1 MLTELSAARFVE
13 MMENA
18 AKEQGLDLE
27 DCTLFIRANHR
38 ENSYDSEEQI
48 NVECGEYGQMTIDL
62 LEDWMV
68 ENNP

>member
-27 DCTLFIRANHR
+27 DCTLWIRANHG
-38 ENSYDSEEQI
+38 ENDYDSEEQ
-48 NVECGEYGQMTIDL
+48 VEISCGEFGQMTIDL
-62 LEDWMV
+62 YEDWMV
-68 ENNP
+68 EK